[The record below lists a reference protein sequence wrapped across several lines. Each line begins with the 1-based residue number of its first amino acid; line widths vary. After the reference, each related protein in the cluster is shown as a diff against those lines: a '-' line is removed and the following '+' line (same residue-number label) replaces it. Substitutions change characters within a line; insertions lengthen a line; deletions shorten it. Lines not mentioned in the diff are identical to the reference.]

1 MRTIELADVLK
12 TLQGERAH
20 TRKELAKLEKVI
32 SALRELSST
41 NSTPTRNA
49 TALRAMRLQK
59 QP

>member
-1 MRTIELADVLK
+1 MGTNKIADVLK

-20 TRKELAKLEKVI
+20 IQKNLTKLDKAIAV
-32 SALRELSST
+32 LREVSGT
-41 NSTPTRNA
+41 NLTPTRNA